1 MNAATNTTVPARFSA
16 RTALAVIVANMIGTG
31 VFTSLGFQLED
42 IQSGFVLM
50 MLWAVG
56 GLTALCGALCY
67 AELGAALPRSG
78 GEYHFLSEIYH
89 PAAGYI
95 SGCVSATIGFAAP
108 TALASI
114 TFGTYLASVFPNL
127 APTAVA
133 CGLVLALTTIHA
145 TSRRGSGGFQ
155 RAFTAI
161 KILLILGFCVLSWAL
176 VDEPQP
182 IRFLPQGG
190 DGVLLASGAFAVA
203 LIYVNYAYTGWNAA
217 TYLTG
222 ELEDPQRSLTR
233 VLVTGTLL
241 VMALYLLL
249 NFTFLYVAPIAAM
262 TGRLEVGYIAAQSV
276 FGPAGAAMMAV
287 VLALLLVS
295 TVSAMVLAGPR
306 VLQVMGQDF
315 GAFRHLARV
324 NRHGIPYV
332 AVLLQ
337 SALAL
342 AFILTASFESIL
354 VFTGFTLGLN
364 SFFTVLGVVV
374 LRWRRPDLHR
384 PYRAWLYPLP
394 VLVYL
399 GITGWTLAYILYER
413 PEEGLLGLA
422 IVAVGALFY
431 RVTVRF
437 DRQRPQ
443 DGGNRRAA
451 TGGSGR

>member
-1 MNAATNTTVPARFSA
+1 MTAATPARFSA

-78 GEYHFLSEIYH
+78 GEYNFLSEVYH

-114 TFGTYLASVFPNL
+114 TFGAYLASVFPGL
-127 APTAVA
+127 APAPVA
-133 CGLVLALTTIHA
+133 CLLVLALTAIHA

-155 RAFTAI
+155 RAFTTV
-161 KILLILGFCVLSWAL
+161 KFLLIVGFCVLAWVA
-176 VDEPQP
+176 VEEPQAV
-182 IRFLPQGG
+182 RFLPQPG
-190 DGVLLASGAFAVA
+190 DGQLLASGAFAVA

-217 TYLTG
+217 TYLTS
-222 ELEDPQRSLTR
+222 ELENPQRSLTR
-233 VLVTGTLL
+233 VLVTGTLV
-241 VMALYLLL
+241 VMSLYLLL
-249 NFTFLYVAPIAAM
+249 NFTFLHVAPIASM
-262 TGRLEVGYIAAQSV
+262 TGRLEIGYVAAQHA
-276 FGPAGAAMMAV
+276 FGPGGAAIMAV
-287 VLALLLVS
+287 ILALLLVS
-295 TVSAMVLAGPR
+295 TVSAMVMAGPR

-315 GAFRHLARV
+315 AAFRPLARV
-324 NRHGIPYV
+324 NRHGIPFV

-337 SALAL
+337 AGLAL
-342 AFILTASFESIL
+342 AFILTASFEAIL

-364 SFFTVLGVVV
+364 TFFTVLGVVV
-374 LRWRRPDLHR
+374 LRWRRPDLPR
-384 PYRAWLYPLP
+384 PYRIQFYPLP

-399 GITGWTLAYILYER
+399 GVTGWTLAYILQER
-413 PEEGLLGLA
+413 PQEGLLGLA
-422 IVAVGALFY
+422 IIAVGGLLY
-431 RVTVRF
+431 RLTARF
-437 DRQRPQ
+437 GRTTPNDRDEGPEADR
-443 DGGNRRAA
+443 GTER
-451 TGGSGR
+451 